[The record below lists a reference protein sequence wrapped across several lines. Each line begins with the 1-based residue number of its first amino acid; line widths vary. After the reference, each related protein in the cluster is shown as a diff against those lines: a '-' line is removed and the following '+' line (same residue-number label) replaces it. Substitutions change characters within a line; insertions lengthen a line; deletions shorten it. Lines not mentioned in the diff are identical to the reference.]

1 MSPTRNLTEGDIQ
14 AIALALKESTC
25 INHVEMFTPEEIAA
39 LKGLASLV
47 KETRSVIIKTVVGAM
62 VAFLITLM
70 AIGFKGYFDVK

>member
-1 MSPTRNLTEGDIQ
+1 MSPLRNLTDADIT
-14 AIALALKESTC
+14 AIALALKETTC

-39 LKGLASLV
+39 LKGLAALV
-47 KETRSVIIKTVVGAM
+47 KETRSVIIKTVVGAL